1 MNTPPVPKLTSL
13 ARVATRLSYGILL
26 TALVIGGLKSGTAPV
41 LMVIATAPLALFA
54 PGMLRDNPRTL
65 VLLCFVA
72 LIYFTA
78 IVANLFEPDRTFYDV
93 IAVVAVSVLFVAAML
108 LSRWLQRRAPD
119 DATLTSVD
127 SGGANREGNT
137 DE

>member
-1 MNTPPVPKLTSL
+1 MTTLTTHRLLSL
-13 ARVATRLSYGILL
+13 ARTVTWLSYGILL
-26 TALVIGGLKSGTAPV
+26 TALVAGGIKSGTAP
-41 LMVIATAPLALFA
+41 LLVIIAAAPLALFA

-65 VLLCFVA
+65 ILLCFVA

-93 IAVVAVSVLFVAAML
+93 IAVVAVSVLFITAML
-108 LSRWLQRRAPD
+108 LSRWLQRRTPD
-119 DATLTSVD
+119 KTTLTTNPEVAS
-127 SGGANREGNT
+127 REGQT